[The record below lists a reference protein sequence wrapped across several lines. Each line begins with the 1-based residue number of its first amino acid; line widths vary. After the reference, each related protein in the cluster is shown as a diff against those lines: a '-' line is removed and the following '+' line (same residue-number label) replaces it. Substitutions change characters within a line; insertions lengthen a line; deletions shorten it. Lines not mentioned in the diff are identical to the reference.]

1 MDETDERPRGILS
14 PADRRFLRGEADL
27 GSEQSVYDTRYRIRQ
42 RVRDALLDFPVLFA
56 SLDERDREQVF
67 DGDGGLADSV
77 VDAVAFLYLGGET
90 CAAATEGLFTEGIR
104 RAERGRTGGQPTV
117 TLDVETTDQARLERI
132 VETVESGR
140 PHELSDA
147 ELRAFAQL
155 CGGDCDRAP
164 REALAAVV
172 EETSG
177 ESDADESSGDAEA

>member
-1 MDETDERPRGILS
+1 MDDSDERPRGILS

-27 GSEQSVYDTRYRIRQ
+27 RSEQSVYDTRYRIRQ
-42 RVRDALLDFPVLFA
+42 RVRDALLDFPLLFA
-56 SLDERDREQVF
+56 HLDDRDREQVF
-67 DGDGGLADSV
+67 DGDERLADAV
-77 VDAVAFLYLGGET
+77 VDAVAVLYL
-90 CAAATEGLFTEGIR
+90 AAGDCDSSTEGLFTEGIR
-104 RAERGRTGGQPTV
+104 RAERERTGGQPTV
-117 TLDVETTDQARLERI
+117 TLDVETTDRERLERI